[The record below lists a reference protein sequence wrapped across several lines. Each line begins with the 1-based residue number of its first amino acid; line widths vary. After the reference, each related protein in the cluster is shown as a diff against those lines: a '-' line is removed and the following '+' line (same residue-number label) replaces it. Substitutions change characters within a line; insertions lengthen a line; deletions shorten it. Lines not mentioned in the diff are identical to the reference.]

1 MSVEEL
7 DATTAVEE
15 TEVGAGAEAFPP
27 LAELVGIP
35 EGSFA
40 LAAVVAGVEEGEAVE
55 VEVETVDDELDALNV
70 VNWPCPV
77 ISPYDPSPVE
87 TEVKQSNASLC

>member
-7 DATTAVEE
+7 DAATAVEE

-35 EGSFA
+35 EGSFPLA
-40 LAAVVAGVEEGEAVE
+40 LVVAGVEEGEAA
-55 VEVETVDDELDALNV
+55 EVETVDDELDALNV

-77 ISPYDPSPVE
+77 ISPYEPSPVE